1 MLNAIFAG
9 APALL
14 RAGGASSP
22 GFIVGPIA
30 KLMGI
35 VYDWLFNFI
44 YSFSETGSLV
54 MAIILFTI
62 LVKLVLF
69 PLSYK
74 QIKGTYRMQ
83 MLQPELNK
91 IKQKYANKNDEESQR
106 RMAFEMQEFQ
116 RENGASMFAGCLPL
130 LIQLPILYALY
141 YIFNQPYDYVGVIN
155 GVYTNITQS
164 ILNIDAATRVDVLTP
179 IVLARENMQVDVSVF
194 DQVMALV
201 KTMSDTEWNSVLSAL
216 GTAGNGLAEF
226 VAQKN
231 SIEYFFGL
239 NLVSTAGLS
248 FPGIIIPIVAGLTT
262 YLSSWYMQ
270 KRQKAMNN
278 GLTEDDPSAGMMKS
292 MNIVMPIM
300 MGVIT
305 INVPIALGI
314 YWTLSN
320 LFSVLQT
327 WGTYKVL
334 DSKERKGEL
343 VFKDKK
349 KHKKE
354 EQQQKPTIVDRN
366 KFTNQK
372 GAGGNGRDSKNR

>member
-1 MLNAIFAG
+1 MFNSFLAG

-14 RAGGASSP
+14 AARGAGTP

-35 VYDWLFNFI
+35 VYNWLFNFI
-44 YSFSETGSLV
+44 YSFTQTGTLV
-54 MAIILFTI
+54 LAIILFTL
-62 LVKLVLF
+62 LVKLILF

-74 QIKGTYRMQ
+74 QIKGSYRMQ
-83 MLQPELNK
+83 MLQPQLNK
-91 IKQKYANKNDEESQR
+91 IRAKYAGKTDEDSQR
-106 RMAFEMQEFQ
+106 RMAFEIQEFQ
-116 RENGASMFAGCLPL
+116 RENGASMFAGCLPM

-141 YIFNQPYDYVGVIN
+141 YIFNQPYEYVGVIN
-155 GVYTNITQS
+155 DVYTNITQGL
-164 ILNIDAATRVDVLTP
+164 LNIDAATRVEVLKP
-179 IVLARENMQVDVSVF
+179 IILAKNMTVDVSVF
-194 DQVMALV
+194 DQVMGLV
-201 KTMSDTEWNSVLSAL
+201 RTMSAADWNGVLTSLGQSAGELSAIL
-216 GTAGNGLAEF
+216 
-226 VAQKN
+226 AQKH

-239 NLVSTAGLS
+239 NLVSFAGLR
-248 FPGIIIPIVAGLTT
+248 FPGVLVPICAGLTT
-262 YLSSWYMQ
+262 YLSTWYMQ
-270 KRQKAMNN
+270 RKQKVIM
-278 GLTEDDPSAGMMKS
+278 GGQEDQMAAGMTKS

-320 LFSVLQT
+320 LFSVIQT

-334 DSKERKGEL
+334 ENKEKKGEL

-349 KHKKE
+349 KKKKDE
-354 EQQQKPTIVDRN
+354 PEAPKSTIVDKN

-372 GAGGNGRDSKNR
+372 GAGDSGRNTKNR

>member
-1 MLNAIFAG
+1 MFNSFLAG

-14 RAGGASSP
+14 AARGVGSP

-35 VYDWLFNFI
+35 VYNWLFNFI
-44 YSFSETGSLV
+44 YSFTQTGTLV
-54 MAIILFTI
+54 LAIILFTL
-62 LVKLVLF
+62 LVKLILF

-74 QIKGTYRMQ
+74 QIKGSYRMQ
-83 MLQPELNK
+83 MLQPQLNK
-91 IKQKYANKNDEESQR
+91 IRAKYAGKTDEDSQR
-106 RMAFEMQEFQ
+106 RMAFEIQEFQ
-116 RENGASMFAGCLPL
+116 RENGASMFAGCLPM

-141 YIFNQPYDYVGVIN
+141 YIFNQPYEYVGVVN
-155 GVYTNITQS
+155 DVYTSITQGL
-164 ILNIDAATRVDVLTP
+164 LNIDAATRVEVLKP
-179 IVLARENMQVDVSVF
+179 IILAKNMTVDVSVF
-194 DQVMALV
+194 DQVMGLV
-201 KTMSDTEWNSVLSAL
+201 RTMSAADWNGVLTSLGQSAGELSAIL
-216 GTAGNGLAEF
+216 
-226 VAQKN
+226 AQKH

-239 NLVSTAGLS
+239 NLVSFAGLR
-248 FPGIIIPIVAGLTT
+248 FPGVLVPICAGLTT
-262 YLSSWYMQ
+262 YLSTWYMQ
-270 KRQKAMNN
+270 RKQKVIM
-278 GLTEDDPSAGMMKS
+278 GGQEDQMAAGMTKS

-320 LFSVLQT
+320 LFSVIQT

-334 DSKERKGEL
+334 ENKEKKGEL

-349 KHKKE
+349 KKKKDE
-354 EQQQKPTIVDRN
+354 PEAPKSTIVDKN

-372 GAGGNGRDSKNR
+372 GAGDSGRNTKNR